1 MAAMWT
7 GHFCVYYAV
16 FAITYAFASAPL
28 PTEKVV
34 HTHASQTVQL
44 VSHGTGWTV
53 AVGRHKALSEKNTR
67 EDTENAERETT
78 VVRGNAEQTAQAA
91 LSTNEPSFSIVDEL
105 EREQESAELHPAAAC
120 PNASMLNATVNVAG
134 PVSIEAAQEGITPT
148 SAVSSRVASVHA
160 AAVALLDA
168 LAEEDGG
175 SVVEEDGH
183 HRNVEAPPPAPGPTR
198 YFETR
203 RRQASS
209 VVDGHASGVTAATVT
224 PSEQPALLQ
233 ATGSHSVISAVGH
246 GRRESR
252 RHSKLSDSAMAEF
265 TVDGSSPVVEATVAS
280 PYYSSY
286 ASGRNL
292 AKEALYRFLNFLH
305 VNTSSKI
312 HQEAQLLENS
322 VDAKFAKTSRMAPS
336 GSDIWNNS
344 KSWVKLEKWH
354 PAGII
359 SNINR
364 GIVHWADV
372 SFISWRWLVLLSMV
386 TYPVIPISTIM
397 VLTVV
402 VSMFLVRSP
411 GHMGAFDDNSPPMP
425 CLAVESLTPLSRKIY
440 ASWRQFCHIVPA
452 LMVFGVPSILVFLSW
467 MQPQEI
473 FSSLSLLTSII
484 VFLTMSYVIVY
495 ATSALLRMHHMRDV
509 DWGSTKLVE
518 EQLQAAADQ
527 RVQHWVIVPQYKEDY
542 EVVAMMLNSVCQST
556 ISHCMINI
564 LLAMEE
570 REAEAAA
577 QKGDALKAR
586 FRDRF
591 NDIQFSWHPPNLP
604 NDPPGKASNVSWAFK
619 SLTKHLRRLN
629 VDTSRVVIT
638 VADADSEFHKM
649 YFECLTHTFL
659 STEKEKRERCIWQSP
674 IYHMKN
680 YHRQPCF
687 VIVGTVLTCLHE
699 LASLGDPHAVRFP
712 YSTYSLSFE
721 LAWRVGG
728 WDAEWIAEDW
738 HMGIKCFLLTLGECV
753 VEPIMLPTVNY
764 TPEDTCWYTTIVARW
779 IQAKRHALGFSDLT
793 YYFMMLPLVFG
804 HCVTN
809 TSEDGSL
816 KGLANFWNML
826 LKGFVLCMKIVNV
839 HVILGVL
846 STYCA
851 LTAALKL
858 IMCETLSTDRHIMF
872 LITRID
878 IMTQALCFI
887 SMLFMVVNSGTF
899 LMAYSQV
906 KERLEGET
914 WRFTPLH
921 LLHTS
926 FCLLCVGPV
935 FVTAMVA
942 AVWKAALSVTITE
955 TFEYEVAK
963 KPTSQNNQRQR
974 KSQG

>member
-1 MAAMWT
+1 MPT
-7 GHFCVYYAV
+7 LHVPFFHFVFIIPYAV
-16 FAITYAFASAPL
+16 SAAHFPA
-28 PTEKVV
+28 EKVV
-34 HTHASQTVQL
+34 QSHFPQAVQV
-44 VSHGTGWTV
+44 VSHGTGWRF
-53 AVGRHKALSEKNTR
+53 AREKHQALLEKSAKQ
-67 EDTENAERETT
+67 DVETGDHQNE
-78 VVRGNAEQTAQAA
+78 VVRTQAGETAQAA
-91 LSTNEPSFSIVDEL
+91 QAAPSTNDPASGLVDVL
-105 EREQESAELHPAAAC
+105 ERERKREVAHHAAVRLNTSLQNKKMVDPVSTESADEQRTPKS
-120 PNASMLNATVNVAG
+120 NASSM
-134 PVSIEAAQEGITPT
+134 AQ
-148 SAVSSRVASVHA
+148 SVHA

-168 LAEEDGG
+168 LAEEERAT
-175 SVVEEDGH
+175 VAEKTGH
-183 HRNVEAPPPAPGPTR
+183 HKSSEGNPPAPVPAW

-203 RRQASS
+203 RRRALS
-209 VVDGHASGVTAATVT
+209 VVGGNGTGITGAAVGVPV
-224 PSEQPALLQ
+224 QPALLQ
-233 ATGSHSVISAVGH
+233 AAGSRSVVSTVAHGH
-246 GRRESR
+246 RESR
-252 RHSKLSDSAMAEF
+252 RQSKLTDSSKADFAAD
-265 TVDGSSPVVEATVAS
+265 VSSPVVEATVAS

-286 ASGRNL
+286 TSGRNL
-292 AKEALYRFLNFLH
+292 AKEALERFLNFLH
-305 VNTSSKI
+305 VNTSSSV
-312 HQEAQLLENS
+312 HDEVQLLEDS
-322 VDAKFAKTSRMAPS
+322 VDGKFARGSRMPPS

-386 TYPVIPISTIM
+386 TYPVIPISTIV

-411 GHMGAFDDNSPPMP
+411 GHIRIYDDSSPPMP
-425 CLAVESLTPLSRKIY
+425 CLTVESLTPLSRKIY
-440 ASWRQFCHIVPA
+440 AAWRQFCHIVPA
-452 LMVFGVPSILVFLSW
+452 LMVFGVPSVLVFLSW
-467 MQPQEI
+467 MQPQEM

-509 DWGSTKLVE
+509 DWGSTKIVE
-518 EQLQAAADQ
+518 DQLQAAADQ

-542 EVVAMMLNSVCQST
+542 EVVSMMLNSVCQST

-577 QKGDALKAR
+577 HKGDALKAR

-619 SLTKHLRRLN
+619 SLTRHLRRLN

-638 VADADSEFHKM
+638 VADADSEFHEM

-753 VEPIMLPTVNY
+753 VEPILLPTVNY
-764 TPEDTCWYTTIVARW
+764 TPEDTSWYATIVARW
-779 IQAKRHALGFSDLT
+779 VQAKRHALGFSDLT

-804 HCVTN
+804 HCVTT

-858 IMCETLSTDRHIMF
+858 IMCETLRTDRHIMF

-878 IMTQALCFI
+878 VMTQALCFI

-899 LMAYSQV
+899 LLAYSQV

-921 LLHTS
+921 LLYTS

-955 TFEYEVAK
+955 TFEYEVAL
-963 KPTSQNNQRQR
+963 KPTGQNTQRQR
-974 KSQG
+974 Q